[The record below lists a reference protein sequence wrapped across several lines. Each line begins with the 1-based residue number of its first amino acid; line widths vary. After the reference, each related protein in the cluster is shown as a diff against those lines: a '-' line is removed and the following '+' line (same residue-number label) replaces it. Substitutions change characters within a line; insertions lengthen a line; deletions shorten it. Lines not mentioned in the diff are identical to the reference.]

1 MLLLASL
8 TLGGMVVKAGGG
20 WWMVVRD
27 GGRWVDG
34 VLVGVG
40 VGLGARCSRLISSEP
55 QTVYFRRIR
64 SLLFWRHTHVI

>member
-1 MLLLASL
+1 
-8 TLGGMVVKAGGG
+8 
-20 WWMVVRD
+20 MVVRD

-40 VGLGARCSRLISSEP
+40 VGLGVRCSRLISSELR
-55 QTVYFRRIR
+55 TVYFRRVR